1 MNRKVLRMKF
11 HVIILPMLLCVVSF
25 GNAQTVKTFAAA
37 DFEKKAASI
46 KDKTILDVRT
56 VEEYKEGHLS
66 GATQIDY
73 YGTDFKNQV
82 SKLDKSKPVFVYCKG
97 GGRSSSSCEILKDL
111 GFKEVYNL
119 QGGITDWKKAGK
131 AVIK

>member
-1 MNRKVLRMKF
+1 MKF
-11 HVIILPMLLCVVSF
+11 RLFLLSMVLGVVSF
-25 GNAQTVKTFAAA
+25 ANAQTVKTVVAA
-37 DFEKKAASI
+37 DFEKKAAAM
-46 KDKTILDVRT
+46 KDKIILDVRT
-56 VEEYKEGHLS
+56 AEEYKEGHLS

-73 YGTDFKNQV
+73 YGTDFKSQV
-82 SKLDKSKPVFVYCKG
+82 SKLDRSKPVFVYCKG

>member
-1 MNRKVLRMKF
+1 MVLG
-11 HVIILPMLLCVVSF
+11 VVSF
-25 GNAQTVKTFAAA
+25 ANAQTVKTVVAA
-37 DFEKKAASI
+37 DFEKKAAAM
-46 KDKTILDVRT
+46 KDKIILDVRT
-56 VEEYKEGHLS
+56 AEEYKEGHLLGS
-66 GATQIDY
+66 IQIDY
-73 YGTDFKNQV
+73 YGSEFKNQV
-82 SKLDKSKPVFVYCKG
+82 NKLDKSKPVFVYCKG

>member
-1 MNRKVLRMKF
+1 MKVRLF
-11 HVIILPMLLCVVSF
+11 LLLMVLGIVSF
-25 GNAQTVKTFAAA
+25 ANAQTVKTLAAA
-37 DFEKKAASI
+37 DFEKKTAAM
-46 KDKTILDVRT
+46 KDKIILDVRT
-56 VEEYKEGHLS
+56 AEEYKDGHLVGS
-66 GATQIDY
+66 MLIDY
-73 YGTDFKNQV
+73 YGSDFKNEV

>member
-1 MNRKVLRMKF
+1 MVLG
-11 HVIILPMLLCVVSF
+11 IVSF
-25 GNAQTVKTFAAA
+25 ANAQTVKTLAAA
-37 DFEKKAASI
+37 DLEKKTAAM
-46 KDKTILDVRT
+46 KDKIILDVRT
-56 VEEYKEGHLS
+56 AEEYKDGHLVGS
-66 GATQIDY
+66 MLIDY
-73 YGTDFKNQV
+73 YGSDFKNEV

>member
-1 MNRKVLRMKF
+1 MKVRLF
-11 HVIILPMLLCVVSF
+11 LLLMVLGVVSF
-25 GNAQTVKTFAAA
+25 ANAQTVKTVAAA
-37 DFEKKAASI
+37 DFEKKAAAM
-46 KDKTILDVRT
+46 KDKIILDVRT
-56 VEEYKEGHLS
+56 AEEYKEGHLS
-66 GATQIDY
+66 GASQIDY
-73 YGTDFKNQV
+73 YGTDFKSQV
-82 SKLDKSKPVFVYCKG
+82 SKLDKSKPIFVYCKG

>member
-1 MNRKVLRMKF
+1 MKVRLF
-11 HVIILPMLLCVVSF
+11 LLLMVLGIVSF
-25 GNAQTVKTFAAA
+25 ANAQTVKTVAAA
-37 DFEKKAASI
+37 DFEKKAAAM
-46 KDKTILDVRT
+46 KDKIILDVRT
-56 VEEYKEGHLS
+56 AEEYKDGHLVGS
-66 GATQIDY
+66 MLIDY
-73 YGTDFKNQV
+73 YGSDFKNEV

>member
-1 MNRKVLRMKF
+1 MKF
-11 HVIILPMLLCVVSF
+11 RLFLLSMVLGVVSF
-25 GNAQTVKTFAAA
+25 ANAQTVKTLAAA
-37 DFEKKAASI
+37 DFEKKAAAM
-46 KDKTILDVRT
+46 KDKIILDVRT
-56 VEEYKEGHLS
+56 AEEYKEGHLS

-73 YGTDFKNQV
+73 YGTDFKSQV
-82 SKLDKSKPVFVYCKG
+82 SKLDRSKPVFVYCKG

>member
-1 MNRKVLRMKF
+1 MKVRLF
-11 HVIILPMLLCVVSF
+11 LLLMVLGIVSF
-25 GNAQTVKTFAAA
+25 ANAQTVKTVAAA
-37 DFEKKAASI
+37 DFEKKTVAM
-46 KDKTILDVRT
+46 KDKIILDVRT
-56 VEEYKEGHLS
+56 AEEYKDGHLVGS
-66 GATQIDY
+66 MLIDY
-73 YGTDFKNQV
+73 YGSDFKNEV

>member
-1 MNRKVLRMKF
+1 MKVHL
-11 HVIILPMLLCVVSF
+11 ILLPMLLGIVSF
-25 GNAQTVKTFAAA
+25 GAAQTVKSFPAV

-46 KDKTILDVRT
+46 KNKTILDVRT
-56 VEEYKEGHLS
+56 AEEYKEGHLVGS
-66 GATQIDY
+66 ILIDY
-73 YGTDFKNQV
+73 YGSEFKNQV
-82 SKLDKSKPVFVYCKG
+82 NKLDKSKPIFVYCKG

-131 AVIK
+131 AVIR

>member
-1 MNRKVLRMKF
+1 MKVRLF
-11 HVIILPMLLCVVSF
+11 LLLLVLGVVSF
-25 GNAQTVKTFAAA
+25 ANAQTVKTLAAA
-37 DFEKKAASI
+37 DFEKKAAAM
-46 KDKTILDVRT
+46 KDKIILDVRT
-56 VEEYKEGHLS
+56 AEEYKDGHLVGS
-66 GATQIDY
+66 ILIDY
-73 YGTDFKNQV
+73 YGSDFKNEV

-131 AVIK
+131 VVVK

>member
-1 MNRKVLRMKF
+1 MKVRLFLLLM
-11 HVIILPMLLCVVSF
+11 VIGVVSF
-25 GNAQTVKTFAAA
+25 ANAQTVKTVAAA
-37 DFEKKAASI
+37 DFEKKAAAM
-46 KDKTILDVRT
+46 KDKIILDVRT
-56 VEEYKEGHLS
+56 AEEYKEGHLS
-66 GATQIDY
+66 GASQIDY
-73 YGTDFKNQV
+73 YGTDFKSQV
-82 SKLDKSKPVFVYCKG
+82 SKLDKSKPIFVYCKG